1 MHTKT
6 LAVLV
11 VILGAL
17 ALWAAGSA
25 LAQTS
30 ANYDLSWNVLGNG
43 GGAMDS
49 ANYGLRFTV
58 GQTIVGPAS
67 GADYGLGAGFWQA
80 PDFFQL
86 YLPLILR
93 NF

>member
-6 LAVLV
+6 LATLA
-11 VILGAL
+11 VILGVL
-17 ALWAAGSA
+17 LLSGSA

-43 GGAMDS
+43 GGNMDS

-58 GQTIVGPAS
+58 GQAVTGSA
-67 GADYGLGAGFWQA
+67 GGTDYGLGAGFWQA
-80 PDFFQL
+80 DFFQL

-93 NF
+93 QYP